1 MGYLRWSYLI
11 NLSYIGNAVFLSM
24 DFPDTLLAVSAW
36 LGSRLAES
44 S

>member
-1 MGYLRWSYLI
+1 MGYPRWSYLI

-24 DFPDTLLAVSAW
+24 DFPDTLLAVSA
-36 LGSRLAES
+36 LFGSLLADS